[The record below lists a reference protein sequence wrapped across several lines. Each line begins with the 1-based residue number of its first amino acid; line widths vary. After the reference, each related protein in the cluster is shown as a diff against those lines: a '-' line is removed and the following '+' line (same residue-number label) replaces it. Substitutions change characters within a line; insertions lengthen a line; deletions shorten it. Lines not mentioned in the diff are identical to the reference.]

1 MGMGGRGAELK
12 EDEEMDVGVVGFE
25 GVSFSCL
32 GVDGAAVAVEG
43 LAAKEKPV
51 LVDAAVEEGAG

>member
-1 MGMGGRGAELK
+1 MK
-12 EDEEMDVGVVGFE
+12 EDEEVDVGVVGFE

-32 GVDGAAVAVEG
+32 GVDGAAVAVEC

-51 LVDAAVEEGAG
+51 LVEAAAEEGAA